1 MRPIILVVAAVTATA
16 WAQDKPRVFVAESNS
31 WEMRGSAGGGM
42 DGGAGGWGGSSA
54 GGARPQTVEIMKTF
68 QQRCPAVRLTT
79 DRAKADFVVML
90 EKEGGKDLIRR
101 DNKVA
106 VISHDGD
113 VLYTGSTRSLGNA
126 VKDACGA
133 ILGRRTN

>member
-1 MRPIILVVAAVTATA
+1 
-16 WAQDKPRVFVAESNS
+16 
-31 WEMRGSAGGGM
+31 
-42 DGGAGGWGGSSA
+42 
-54 GGARPQTVEIMKTF
+54 MKTF